1 MSGNKRDIPVGAFVL
16 SLLAGIWMVG
26 AGIAMYGWVGPTSWM
41 WGHGMM
47 GGYLGWHRLPW
58 LGLVLGIV
66 VLVGAVILYVRPTR
80 SQGWGIAIL
89 VTSAVNLLFGM
100 GGLLA
105 SLLGIVGGA
114 WALAWRPREGGEGS

>member
-1 MSGNKRDIPVGAFVL
+1 MSDNKRDIPVGAFVL

-80 SQGWGIAIL
+80 AQGWGIAIL
-89 VTSAVNLLFGM
+89 VASAVNLLFGM

-114 WALAWRPREGGEGS
+114 WAVAWRPREGGEGP